1 MLEYFEKVR
10 ACCQWR
16 AASFAIA
23 FPHEILT
30 LSPSTAMGST
40 QVPGDLCGAEART
53 RWFGR
58 LFFQDC
64 ISAPAFLKLLRALP
78 RVPLDK
84 HSDSCIWPNTDTQ
97 TRTCVSQTPRPRP
110 AHIRI
115 SNWLW
120 HGHADAETRTSAHLA
135 PHRHPQHRD
144 TLGKFSRT
152 LCTCSRFGPFPLHVR
167 KARVR

>member
-58 LFFQDC
+58 FFFQDC
-64 ISAPAFLKLLRALP
+64 ILAPAFLKLLRALP

-84 HSDSCIWPNTDTQ
+84 HSDPDLRASGPT
-97 TRTCVSQTPRPRP
+97 QTPRPEPVYQRYP
-110 AHIRI
+110 DPDPRI
-115 SNWLW
+115 SVYLTGFGMAMQTPRPGPPRIW
-120 HGHADAETRTSAHLA
+120 
-135 PHRHPQHRD
+135 PHTD
-144 TLGKFSRT
+144 TPNTEIL
-152 LCTCSRFGPFPLHVR
+152 
-167 KARVR
+167 